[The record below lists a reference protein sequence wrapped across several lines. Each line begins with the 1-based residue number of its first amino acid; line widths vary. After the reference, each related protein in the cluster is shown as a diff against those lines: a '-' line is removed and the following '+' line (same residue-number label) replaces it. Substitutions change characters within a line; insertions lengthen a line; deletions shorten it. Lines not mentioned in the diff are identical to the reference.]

1 MKIKNKT
8 TQVLIKPLIIIGFG
22 RSGSSIISDIILKNN
37 DLALVSN
44 FRSKYPKNKYIDLI
58 RLVFDNKFYS
68 LRGQKEQLNKVS
80 LLNRFIFKNSES
92 YPFHNYITKVNFG
105 KRFLNKLEL
114 TEKQITEIRKGYFN
128 LTKFQFKKRLGFKIT
143 GPSRLKYLNQIFP
156 DARYIY
162 VIREPLPNIRSFI
175 KVGFNQDRIH
185 DLWWEGDEIYTKEEI
200 DFVQQNSSQP
210 EYIAALQYFKIHQNH
225 LLEAEFLG
233 IQNKIFT
240 IKYEEF
246 VTNPELKIQE
256 MLNFAELKVDK
267 NIKDFLSKNKIYNQ
281 NNNTDF
287 YFSDGLD
294 KKVLDISLNGI

>member
-1 MKIKNKT
+1 MKLKNKT
-8 TQVLIKPLIIIGFG
+8 TQVLIKPIIIIGFG
-22 RSGSSIISDIILKNN
+22 RSGTSIISDIILKNN

-44 FRSKYPKNKYIDLI
+44 FRAKYPKNNYIDLI

-80 LLNRFIFKNSES
+80 FLNRFIFKNSES
-92 YPFHNYITKVNFG
+92 YPFHNYITKINFG

-114 TEKQITEIRKGYFN
+114 TEKQIIEIRKGYFN
-128 LTKFQFKKRLGFKIT
+128 LIKFQFKKRLGFKIT

-156 DARYIY
+156 VARYIY
-162 VIREPLPNIRSFI
+162 VTREPLPNIRSFI

-200 DFVQQNSSQP
+200 EFVQQNSNQP

-233 IQNKIFT
+233 IQNNIYT

-246 VTNPELKIQE
+246 VNNPELKTEQ
-256 MLNFAELKVDK
+256 MLNFVGLKIDK
-267 NIKDFLSKNKIYNQ
+267 NITDFMSSNNIFNQKNK
-281 NNNTDF
+281 NNF
-287 YFSDGLD
+287 YFSESLD
-294 KKVLDISLNGI
+294 KRVLDIALNGI